1 MLQNNPSDSESKE
14 EKGDYRV
21 LGAGPPF
28 LTNNKPKIPKYPKKS
43 EGILKTKQQEQEIED
58 LGDAKRKEI
67 VGNSIDGA
75 IVESILGKV
84 GSGVESTRVI
94 SSQALTQVRFSD
106 SFTIKESKFL
116 ELV

>member
-1 MLQNNPSDSESKE
+1 MIYLGHRASHANFSLPLSTQVYRAIALLLQNNPSDSESKE

-84 GSGVESTRVI
+84 GS
-94 SSQALTQVRFSD
+94 
-106 SFTIKESKFL
+106 
-116 ELV
+116 